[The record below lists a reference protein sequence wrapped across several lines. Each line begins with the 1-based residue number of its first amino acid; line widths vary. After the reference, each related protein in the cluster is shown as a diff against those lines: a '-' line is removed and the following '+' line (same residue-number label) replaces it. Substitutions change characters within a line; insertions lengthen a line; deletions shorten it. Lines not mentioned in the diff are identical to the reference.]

1 MRTDSSAAI
10 GVDTRARTARSSSSD
25 PQGCSTNSRSW
36 SSIVRMHE
44 TASSTDQARLASTRS
59 AGQGPTASR
68 TAATRSASSG
78 SPTFTLKQ
86 A

>member
-1 MRTDSSAAI
+1 MRA
-10 GVDTRARTARSSSSD
+10 
-25 PQGCSTNSRSW
+25 
-36 SSIVRMHE
+36 

-59 AGQGPTASR
+59 AGHGPTASR

-78 SPTFTLKQ
+78 SPTLTLKQ